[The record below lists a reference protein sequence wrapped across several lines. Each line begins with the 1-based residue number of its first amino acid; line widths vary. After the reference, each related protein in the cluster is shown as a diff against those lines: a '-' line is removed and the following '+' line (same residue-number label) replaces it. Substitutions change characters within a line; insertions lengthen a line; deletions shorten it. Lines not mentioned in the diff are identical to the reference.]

1 MSEAIS
7 MSNSVKPSKST
18 VKDSRVLTYLGGIGN
33 SKLSVN
39 NAADNEL
46 VQLWRQKYLLAKAE
60 YENSRCNSKN
70 VKKWRDAYEGIIYKT
85 EADGSQSTEKILP
98 LRRVAYELVEDK
110 VNPRIP
116 APKMSPRYH
125 ADLTPVNATENLAA
139 CTIVSFSKGLWH
151 NNTFWLTATGPD
163 SN

>member
-39 NAADNEL
+39 SAADNEL

-70 VKKWRDAYEGIIYKT
+70 VKKWRDAYEAGIFT
-85 EADGSQSTEKILP
+85 EFMEQRGPGHTVGSKKAYEKGAGRSYRP
-98 LRRVAYELVEDK
+98 LRGEMPYSRTA
-110 VNPRIP
+110 NPR
-116 APKMSPRYH
+116 A
-125 ADLTPVNATENLAA
+125 
-139 CTIVSFSKGLWH
+139 
-151 NNTFWLTATGPD
+151 
-163 SN
+163 